1 MLPEA
6 GLPFRLYN
14 STSSPHYGSPPID
27 INPLRISAYYPVRDH
42 AKIQEISR
50 SERDDIACSTGYC
63 GYDGRAYLEN
73 VQKSCGFH
81 RNLANIIHCRNRILS
96 YQAA

>member
-27 INPLRISAYYPVRDH
+27 INPLRSNAYYPVRDH
-42 AKIQEISR
+42 AKIQAIPR

-73 VQKSCGFH
+73 VQKSYRFH
-81 RNLANIIHCRNRILS
+81 RNLANIAHFRNHMLS
-96 YQAA
+96 HQAA